1 MIKIKTLNL
10 QKSEELWN
18 EIKNIEYLVSKLGGC
33 VQNPDFVDEE
43 NAQENYEMF
52 YNDYRKVTSKLV
64 KLREDIFLLHE
75 EIIGD

>member
-1 MIKIKTLNL
+1 MKTLNP

-33 VQNPDFVDEE
+33 VQNPDFVNEE
-43 NAQENYEMF
+43 IAQENYEMF

-64 KLREDIFLLHE
+64 KLREDIFLLHD